1 MAKPLTGKR
10 IAVAGGRRFDE
21 LQALIG
27 KLGGEAL
34 SRPMMASAPM
44 DDPLVTQAIETFT
57 QQGGDWTVLVTGM
70 GTSAMLEAA
79 ATRGLEQELLARL
92 QQSRI
97 AARGYKTVKTLK
109 SLGLTPVVQ
118 DDDGTLEGLTR
129 QLEPYDLQGKHVAIQ
144 FHGEVTPE
152 LIHWFESKGAT
163 VHGILLYRY
172 VPPTP
177 EFVESFLRELERG
190 EIDAV
195 AFTSN
200 TQVRF
205 LFEATDR
212 LERKD
217 WLRDQFNHHVVV
229 GSVGSMTS
237 RALREHGVHRF
248 LVPEHERMGAMI
260 MALADHFASSVK
272 TST

>member
-1 MAKPLTGKR
+1 MAKPLTGRR

-21 LQALIG
+21 LDALIG

-57 QQGGDWTVLVTGM
+57 RQESDWTVLVTGM
-70 GTSAMLEAA
+70 GTSAMIDAA
-79 ATRGLEQELLARL
+79 AKRGLEQKLLERL
-92 QQSRI
+92 QQSQI

-109 SLGLTPVVQ
+109 QLGLTPVVQ

-129 QLEPYDLQGKHVAIQ
+129 QLEPYDLQGKHVVIQ

-152 LIHWFESKGAT
+152 LIHWLERKGAT

-172 VPPTP
+172 IPPTP
-177 EFVESFLRELERG
+177 EFVESFLGELERG

-205 LFEATDR
+205 LFDTADELGR
-212 LERKD
+212 RD
-217 WLRDQFNHHVVV
+217 WLRDLFNEQVVV

-237 RALREHGVHRF
+237 RALRERGVQRF

-260 MALADHFASSVK
+260 MVLANHFSSPVD